1 MRARPPFVHALLAV
15 MLASPAHA
23 APLPS
28 PRPLP
33 GASQGSLRDRG
44 PLSSSAL
51 RARIPV
57 RGCATLID
65 AMPDE
70 AAALISRAS
79 LEPLATTHTRD
90 RDGIAV
96 LEDDGTFF
104 YTNSG
109 GQPHVDIAS
118 VARAYARTHGDAPD
132 QIAIYL
138 ASGLDHWLGSP
149 GALAASWLVRNDIQG
164 IGLGLYDLTGVLGL
178 WPRLSAI
185 MTMNGLHRYPEDPDA
200 PIGGPDDTFS
210 TMDVLAHEFG
220 HRWLAYTF
228 LDSAGT
234 ESAALLGRDFQ
245 HWGFFFDSDSSFMEG
260 CDWTAVTADSF
271 RTTGVSSTFGL
282 LDQYLM
288 GVRSRAEMD
297 SLLVLDDPRDL
308 SPPGIY
314 IPTSIPQ
321 VGVSCDA
328 RPTRWTV
335 DDIERLNGPRV
346 PASGEGGDTVRVAFL
361 LVTPRGSAASEADL
375 AKLGVIRDRFAATIA
390 GATLG
395 RMVVESRPEPLAGPI
410 VIAHEPLP
418 DTEDIASP
426 RPVRARITV
435 GAGARPHQVDAASV
449 LLHWQADG
457 LGAEQSVTMVP
468 VAPDSFQALLPPVP
482 GATHMDYRITAA
494 SDSAAVPGWPQ
505 PLGASPL
512 FSYAIGPDGTPPTVR
527 HTPVPAQGRTRL
539 PQALLARATDGTG
552 IDSVWAEVRVNGG
565 PTLTAPGTR
574 AGRDS
579 FVVSLG
585 GGQPEG
591 TRLAYRIVARDR
603 AQAAH
608 LGYSD
613 AGWDTLRVIDD
624 WIEDFENPSPWF
636 TYNVLYS
643 WRTLWHVAKRDSAD
657 LSAGDEFAWHSGL
670 EGGAPYP
677 PHVDGALYSP
687 LVPTLP
693 PGSRLRF
700 LHRYDLEARDA
711 TRAWDGAR
719 VEISVDNGP
728 WQVAQPLGG
737 YSHVQ
742 SGSGQPFASGSP
754 CWSGTSPWRETEI
767 DLSSY
772 APGPVRLRFRM
783 TADDFVGGDGWW
795 VDRVRIEFPGGATL
809 PVPPQA
815 DVAVLLGPAWPHP
828 ATHAIHQA
836 IRLPDGARVRW
847 TLHDLQ
853 GRRVAT
859 LGDRALPAGP
869 HTLEATLPSRLA
881 SGVYF
886 GRLEVD
892 GVDRGVSRIAVLR

>member
-1 MRARPPFVHALLAV
+1 MRARPPFVHALLAL
-15 MLASPAHA
+15 MLSSPAHA
-23 APLPS
+23 APLPA

-33 GASQGSLRDRG
+33 GPPPGSPSEARG
-44 PLSSSAL
+44 LSVSAL
-51 RARIPV
+51 RARAPV
-57 RGCATLID
+57 RGCATDLD
-65 AMPDE
+65 AMPGE
-70 AAALISRAS
+70 AATLVARES
-79 LEPLATTHTRD
+79 LEPLPTTHTRD
-90 RDGIAV
+90 RDGLSV

-118 VARAYARTHGDAPD
+118 VARAYARTHADTPD

-164 IGLGLYDLTGVLGL
+164 IGLGLYDLTAVLGL

-200 PIGGPDDTFS
+200 PIGGPGDTFS

-245 HWGFFFDSDSSFMEG
+245 HWGFFFDSDSSYMEG

-288 GVRSRAEMD
+288 GVRSREEMD
-297 SLLVLDDPRDL
+297 SLLVLNDPSDL

-321 VGVSCDA
+321 LGVSCDA

-346 PASGEGGDTVRVAFL
+346 PASGAGGDTVRVAFI
-361 LVTPRGSAASEADL
+361 LVTSRGSAASEADL
-375 AKLGVIRDRFAATIA
+375 AKLGVIRDRFASTI
-390 GATLG
+390 GSSTLG
-395 RMVVESRPEPLAGPI
+395 RMAVESRPDPLAGPI
-410 VIAHEPLP
+410 VIAHDPLR
-418 DTEDIASP
+418 DTEDGSSP
-426 RPVRARITV
+426 RAVRAAIRI
-435 GAGARPHQVDAASV
+435 GAGARPHQVDASSV
-449 LLHWQADG
+449 MLHWRADG
-457 LGAEQSVTMVP
+457 LGPEQSLPMAS
-468 VAPDSFQALLPPVP
+468 VAPDSFEALLPPAP
-482 GATHMDYRITAA
+482 GAARMEYRITAA
-494 SDSAAVPGWPQ
+494 SDSAARPGWPQ
-505 PLGASPL
+505 PSGASPDY
-512 FSYAIGPDGTPPTVR
+512 SYAIGPDLTPPAIR
-527 HTPVPAQGRTRL
+527 HTPVAAQGRTRL

-552 IDSVWAEVRVNGG
+552 VDSVWAEVRVNGG
-565 PTLTAPGTR
+565 PTLTTPGTR

-585 GGQPEG
+585 GGQAEG
-591 TRLAYRIVARDR
+591 SRLAYRILARDR
-603 AQAAH
+603 AQAPQV
-608 LGYSD
+608 GYSN
-613 AGWDTLRVIDD
+613 AAWDTLLVIDD
-624 WIEDFENPSPWF
+624 WNEEFENPSPWF

-643 WRTLWHVAKRDSAD
+643 WRTLWHVARRDSAD
-657 LSAGDEFAWHSGL
+657 LSARDEFAWHSGS
-670 EGGAPYP
+670 EDGTPYP

-687 LVPTLP
+687 MVPELP

-719 VEISVDNGP
+719 VEISVSNGP
-728 WQVAQPLGG
+728 WQVVMPLGG

-742 SGSGQPFASGSP
+742 SGGGQPFASGSP
-754 CWSGTSPWRETEI
+754 CWSGTSPWRETEA
-767 DLSSY
+767 DLSPF

-783 TADDFVGGDGWW
+783 TADNFVGGEGWW

-809 PVPPQA
+809 PVPPQT
-815 DVAVLLGPAWPHP
+815 DVALALGPAWPHP
-828 ATHAIHQA
+828 ASSVIHQA
-836 IRLPDGARVRW
+836 VRLPDGARIRW

-853 GRRVAT
+853 GRHVAT
-859 LGDRALPAGP
+859 LGDRALPAGT
-869 HTLEATLPSRLA
+869 HTLQAALPSRLA

-886 GRLEVD
+886 ARLEVA
-892 GVDRGVSRIAVLR
+892 GEDRGVSRVAVLR